1 MNLVAKK
8 VYCYNCKKLVY
19 CRLEKDKDNKIEYAI
34 CRRCDKRL
42 QEKGVASWKCLRDKK
57 VEFFSEPIS
66 SPLMI
71 TELVKKKNRKK
82 KES

>member
-19 CRLEKDKDNKIEYAI
+19 CRLEKDKDSKIEYAI

-42 QEKGVASWKCLRDKK
+42 QEKGVAFWKFIRDEKTE
-57 VEFFSEPIS
+57 VFSESIL
-66 SPLMI
+66 SPMII
-71 TELVKKKNRKK
+71 TEFVKKKKVKK
-82 KES
+82 GS